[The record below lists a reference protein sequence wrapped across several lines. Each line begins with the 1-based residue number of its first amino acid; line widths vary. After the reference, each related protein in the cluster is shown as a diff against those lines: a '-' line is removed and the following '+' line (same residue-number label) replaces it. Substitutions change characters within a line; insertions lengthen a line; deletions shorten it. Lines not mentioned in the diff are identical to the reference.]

1 MAMASWRAVVSII
14 TGFMAVFPKNINDYC
29 KIKLANCLE
38 HVEHSQQSHPL
49 TNKSQSYCTFIT
61 HQ

>member
-1 MAMASWRAVVSII
+1 MGCGSILP
-14 TGFMAVFPKNINDYC
+14 FFNQFAFL
-29 KIKLANCLE
+29 IKWLE